1 MVNVDK
7 KTVVASDDEV
17 ENILLL
23 YKDNPEQLFGLYY
36 NPDNFLNFNKAF
48 DDKNNLV
55 RFGQCKFKQEVSY
68 NKEGEKC
75 IDFTYKF
82 DGDVHLANNHRT
94 IRMFYVSRFLGKR
107 PYSLISSQGYMELL
121 NNSYGREKPY
131 MENSEYFNI
140 FNNGSNEYDVEEIKN
155 NKVKTYK
162 FDSRFLTLNYY
173 TAQEAYVLRC
183 DKNIGDL
190 ISTIDFDGLKR
201 SKTRHKYIAHYM
213 KGNNK
218 FHTFS
223 VPKWFDKE
231 LDDLQKI
238 WGKEASFTFC
248 EDGTVSEFSIG
259 PIYAFCE
266 KKLNKTNNIIKIY

>member
-1 MVNVDK
+1 MVKLDK
-7 KTVVASDDEV
+7 RTVIATDDEV

-23 YKDNPEQLFGLYY
+23 YKGNPEQIYGLYY
-36 NPDNFLNFNKAF
+36 NPDNFLNFNIAF
-48 DDKNNLV
+48 DYKNNLV

-82 DGDVHLANNHRT
+82 DGDVHLANSHRT
-94 IRMFYVSRFLGKR
+94 IRMFCMSRFHRKK

-121 NNSYGREKPY
+121 NNSYDRKKPY
-131 MENSEYFNI
+131 LENSEYFNI
-140 FNNGSNEYDVEEIKN
+140 FSNGYNQYDVEEIKN

-162 FDSRFLTLNYY
+162 VDGHFLTLNYY

-201 SKTRHKYIAHYM
+201 SRTRHKYIAHYM

-231 LDDLQKI
+231 LDNLQKI
-238 WGKEASFTFC
+238 WDKEASFTFC
-248 EDGTVSEFSIG
+248 EDGTITEFSIG
-259 PIYAFCE
+259 PLHAFCE
-266 KKLNKTNNIIKIY
+266 NKLNINSNIIKIY